1 MRDVLPGASAAQLGY
16 NEGNVPADIN
26 NRARKILSAVVHEY
40 LATGDAVGSRTVT
53 RRHGID
59 LSAATVRNVMSDLED
74 AGLLK
79 QPHTSAGRVPT
90 DQGLRFFVDSLLKV
104 RSVNTREREELT
116 QRYSINTD
124 DLDSAL
130 RDASKVLAE
139 LSSHT
144 VVLITPRPE
153 SEILEH
159 VEFVRLRENQL
170 LAVLVGKSG
179 HVQNKI
185 VTVTEPIT
193 NDELEGIHRYLNERL
208 SGLTL
213 DEVRARVHAELE
225 HERSQY
231 QALER
236 RTIEMKALEIQRQAL
251 GDVAGSE
258 VIIEGQGRLLE
269 NVVGEAAEQLAKMKA
284 LFRTLEERRHLV
296 DLLDHTA
303 GADGIRVFIGAETQ
317 IDELADF
324 SIIAAPYGG
333 TGTKGDEGRPL
344 GTLGVIGP
352 TRMNYSKVISLVD
365 FTAQLVS
372 GVISRR

>member
-1 MRDVLPGASAAQLGY
+1 MVVDL
-16 NEGNVPADIN
+16 N
-26 NRARKILSAVVHEY
+26 NRSRKILAAIVQEY

-53 RRHGID
+53 RRPGID
-59 LSAATVRNVMSDLED
+59 LSAATVRNVMSDLEE

-104 RSVNTREREELT
+104 RTVSPKEREELL
-116 QRYSINTD
+116 QRYHINTD

-144 VVLITPRPE
+144 VVLVTPRPE
-153 SEILEH
+153 SEILEQI
-159 VEFVRLRENQL
+159 EFVRLRDNQL
-170 LAVLVGKSG
+170 LAVLVGQSG

-185 VTVTEPIT
+185 VTTSEPVTA
-193 NDELEGIHRYLNERL
+193 DELERIHRYLNDQL

-213 DEVRARVHAELE
+213 EEVRARVHVELE
-225 HERSQY
+225 AGRVQY
-231 QALER
+231 QALEK
-236 RTIEMKALEIQRQAL
+236 KALEIQRQAL
-251 GDVAGSE
+251 AEVDRSE
-258 VIIEGQGRLLE
+258 VIIEGPGRLLDG
-269 NVVGEAAEQLAKMKA
+269 VGGDSGEALAKMKA
-284 LFRTLEERRHLV
+284 LFKKLEERRYLV
-296 DLLDHTA
+296 DLLDHTMS
-303 GADGIRVFIGAETQ
+303 ADGIRVFIGAETQ
-317 IDELADF
+317 IDELTDF
-324 SIIAAPYGG
+324 TVVTAPYGVARG
-333 TGTKGDEGRPL
+333 EDGRPL

-372 GVISRR
+372 GVIARR

>member
-1 MRDVLPGASAAQLGY
+1 L
-16 NEGNVPADIN
+16 DIN

-59 LSAATVRNVMSDLED
+59 LSAATVRNVMSDLEE

-104 RSVNTREREELT
+104 RSVSPKEREELT
-116 QRYSINTD
+116 QRYHINKD
-124 DLDSAL
+124 DLESAL
-130 RDASKVLAE
+130 RDAGRVLAE

-144 VVLITPRPE
+144 VVLVTPRPE

-159 VEFVRLRENQL
+159 VEFVRLRDNQL

-185 VTVTEPIT
+185 VTTPEPIT
-193 NDELEGIHRYLNERL
+193 GDELERIHRYLNERL
-208 SGLTL
+208 AGLTL
-213 DEVRARVHAELE
+213 EEVRARVKTELE
-225 HERSQY
+225 AERTQY
-231 QALER
+231 QALEK
-236 RTIEMKALEIQRQAL
+236 KALEIQRQAL
-251 GDVAGSE
+251 SEVEHGE

-269 NVVGEAAEQLAKMKA
+269 NVGGEAEERLAKMKA
-284 LFRTLEERRHLV
+284 LFRTLEERDHLI
-296 DLLDHTA
+296 DLLDHTLQ
-303 GADGIRVFIGAETQ
+303 ADGIRVFIGAETQ
-317 IDELADF
+317 INELSDF

-333 TGTKGDEGRPL
+333 AGADRPL

-352 TRMNYSKVISLVD
+352 VRMNYSRVISLVD
-365 FTAQLVS
+365 FTAELLS
-372 GVISRR
+372 GVITRR

>member
-1 MRDVLPGASAAQLGY
+1 MPV
-16 NEGNVPADIN
+16 DIN
-26 NRARKILSAVVHEY
+26 HRARKILSAVVDEY

-53 RRHGID
+53 KRSGID
-59 LSAATVRNVMSDLED
+59 LSAATVRNVMSDLES

-104 RSVNTREREELT
+104 RSINPREREELT
-116 QRYSINTD
+116 QRYHINTD
-124 DLDSAL
+124 DFDSAL
-130 RDASKVLAE
+130 RDASHMLAE

-144 VVLITPRPE
+144 VVLVTPRPE

-159 VEFVRLRENQL
+159 IEFVRLRDNQL

-185 VTVTEPIT
+185 VTVSGPIT
-193 NDELEGIHRYLNERL
+193 GEELESIHKYLNDRL

-213 DEVRARVHAELE
+213 EEIRARVLLELE
-225 HERSQY
+225 DGRVEYRVVEQ
-231 QALER
+231 
-236 RTIEMKALEIQRQAL
+236 KALEIQRQAL
-251 GDVAGSE
+251 LEVDRGE
-258 VIIEGQGRLLE
+258 VIIEGRGRLLE
-269 NVVGEAAEQLAKMKA
+269 NLQGDSDAQLGRLKA
-284 LFRTLEERRHLV
+284 LMRTLEEQQNLI
-296 DLLDHTA
+296 DLLDHTLT
-303 GADGIRVFIGAETQ
+303 ADGIRVFIGAETR

-324 SIIAAPYGG
+324 TIVAASYGA
-333 TGTKGDEGRPL
+333 DSRSL

-372 GVISRR
+372 SVIARR

>member
-1 MRDVLPGASAAQLGY
+1 VAQ
-16 NEGNVPADIN
+16 DIN

-90 DQGLRFFVDSLLKV
+90 DQGLRYFVDSLLKV
-104 RSVNTREREELT
+104 RSVSAREREELT
-116 QRYSINTD
+116 QRYHINTG

-130 RDASKVLAE
+130 RDASRVLAE

-144 VVLITPRPE
+144 VVLVTPRPE
-153 SEILEH
+153 SEILQH
-159 VEFVRLRENQL
+159 IEFVRLRENQL

-185 VTVTEPIT
+185 VTTSEPIT
-193 NDELEGIHRYLNERL
+193 GEELEGIHRYLNERL
-208 SGLTL
+208 AGRTL
-213 DEVRARVHAELE
+213 EEVRAQVQAELE
-225 HERSQY
+225 ADRARY
-231 QALER
+231 QALEKK
-236 RTIEMKALEIQRQAL
+236 TLEMRAHEIQSQAMAEV
-251 GDVAGSE
+251 DRSD
-258 VIIEGQGRLLE
+258 VIIEGPGRLIE
-269 NVVGEAAEQLAKMKA
+269 NVAGEAEERLAKLKA
-284 LFRTLEERRHLV
+284 LFRTLEERRHLA
-296 DLLDHTA
+296 DLLDHTMD
-303 GADGIRVFIGAETQ
+303 ADGIRVFIGAETQ

-324 SIIAAPYGG
+324 AVIAAPYGG
-333 TGTKGDEGRPL
+333 APAKEGEDPRPL

-352 TRMNYSKVISLVD
+352 TRMNYSRVISLVD

-372 GVISRR
+372 GVISRK

>member
-1 MRDVLPGASAAQLGY
+1 MSV
-16 NEGNVPADIN
+16 DIN
-26 NRARKILSAVVHEY
+26 HRARKIFSAIVQEY

-59 LSAATVRNVMSDLED
+59 LSAATVRNVMSDLEE

-104 RSVNTREREELT
+104 RSINPRERDELT
-116 QRYSINTD
+116 QRYHINTD

-130 RDASKVLAE
+130 RDASRVLAE

-144 VVLITPRPE
+144 VVLVTPRPE

-185 VTVTEPIT
+185 VTVPEPVS
-193 NDELEGIHRYLNERL
+193 NDELERIHRYLNERL

-213 DEVRARVHAELE
+213 EEVRARVQADLE
-225 HERSQY
+225 EERTQY
-231 QALER
+231 QVLEKR
-236 RTIEMKALEIQRQAL
+236 ALEIQRQAL
-251 GDVAGSE
+251 SDVEGGE
-258 VIIEGQGRLLE
+258 VIIQGHGRLLE
-269 NVVGEAAEQLAKMKA
+269 SVGGDSDERLAKMSA
-284 LFRTLEERRHLV
+284 LFRKLEERRHLV
-296 DLLDHTA
+296 DLLDHTMS
-303 GADGIRVFIGAETQ
+303 ADGIRVFIGAETQ
-317 IDELADF
+317 IEELSDF
-324 SIIAAPYGG
+324 TVVLAPYGAASSG
-333 TGTKGDEGRPL
+333 TPGEEARSL

-372 GVISRR
+372 GVIARR